1 MPYYEF
7 FCDDCRDVFEER
19 RKMSESDD
27 PAPCPTCG
35 REARR
40 VISLVNSFTSS
51 GGQKRAVAG
60 GGGCGSCSPSPTAC
74 PTCSSRR

>member
-51 GGQKRAVAG
+51 GGQKASPAG
-60 GGGCGSCSPSPTAC
+60 SGHGCGCSATGCAC
-74 PTCSSRR
+74 HAHR

>member
-40 VISLVNSFTSS
+40 VISLVNAITGSS
-51 GGQKRAVAG
+51 GQGARSG
-60 GGGCGSCSPSPTAC
+60 HGCGCSAAGCAC
-74 PTCSSRR
+74 HAHH

>member
-19 RKMSESDD
+19 RKMAAADD
-27 PAPCPTCG
+27 PAPCPACG

-40 VISLVNSFTSS
+40 VISLVNAIT
-51 GGQKRAVAG
+51 GAGDQKRAVAG
-60 GGGCGSCSPSPTAC
+60 SGGCGCSAAGCAC
-74 PTCSSRR
+74 HAHG